1 MPHPAPA
8 LAVFKERKMAYLL
21 LLGFSSGLPF
31 YLTSQTLQPWL
42 TQEGIDVTTI
52 GFFSLV
58 AVPYSLKFLW
68 APFLDR
74 FTLPV
79 LGRRR
84 GWMSLSQ
91 VLLLVSIAA
100 MALAEP
106 SEALSFVAVVAMAV
120 AFLSATQDIAID
132 AYRTDVL
139 SEREMG
145 AGAAVNVL
153 GYRIA
158 LFLTGSVALILAD
171 HIPWPSVYLFMAA
184 CMCVGM
190 AASFRGPE
198 PDDPGIP
205 PASLREAVRDPFAE
219 FFGRFGAGRAL
230 LTFAFIALYK
240 LGDAVVANM
249 TTPFLLDLE
258 FTQTDIGL
266 VRGGMGLAATI
277 LGVFAGGASLSR
289 VGILKSLWV
298 FGLLQAG
305 TNLLYFVLAQAGHN
319 YPLMVLTINLEYF
332 SAGLGT
338 AAFVAFLMSLCN
350 HRFTAT
356 QYALLSSFMAF
367 SRDLGAAPAGLL
379 AELAGWGPF
388 FLISCLLALPGLV
401 LLRAMRKPTFYT

>member
-58 AVPYSLKFLW
+58 AMPYSLKFLW

-171 HIPWPSVYLFMAA
+171 HIPWPSVYLLMAA
-184 CMCVGM
+184 WY
-190 AASFRGPE
+190 
-198 PDDPGIP
+198 
-205 PASLREAVRDPFAE
+205 VRRD
-219 FFGRFGAGRAL
+219 GR
-230 LTFAFIALYK
+230 
-240 LGDAVVANM
+240 
-249 TTPFLLDLE
+249 
-258 FTQTDIGL
+258 L
-266 VRGGMGLAATI
+266 V
-277 LGVFAGGASLSR
+277 SR
-289 VGILKSLWV
+289 S
-298 FGLLQAG
+298 G
-305 TNLLYFVLAQAGHN
+305 TG
-319 YPLMVLTINLEYF
+319 
-332 SAGLGT
+332 
-338 AAFVAFLMSLCN
+338 
-350 HRFTAT
+350 
-356 QYALLSSFMAF
+356 
-367 SRDLGAAPAGLL
+367 
-379 AELAGWGPF
+379 
-388 FLISCLLALPGLV
+388 
-401 LLRAMRKPTFYT
+401 